1 MGSKVSSE
9 DRGGRQQESE
19 SIVRHTHQQ
28 YRTTSGLNGKKQV
41 CVIQETK
48 IGQKNEGECMY
59 HEERQT
65 WRTTHT
71 QGGNTS
77 TDTTS
82 VKRDLRISF
91 NRKDLSAPLA
101 ITVESITRQDN
112 WPPLP
117 SSFPVGPCFYQDI
130 NVDIPLEFQKIV
142 RMLYYLWMFH
152 ALMLLLNI
160 LGGLGIFIMMNEGS
174 TFGLAILYF
183 FLFTPFSY
191 VCWFR
196 PVYKAFRNDS
206 SFNFMVFFFVFSF
219 QLIVSIINAIG
230 IPRMGSCGFILG
242 LSTLG
247 QDNAPSNYIVGII
260 VFMIALGFAAVA
272 AIDAILLI
280 KWHPTGVNMRK
291 YRRLAAEGSRCCGT
305 VGGRWLGV
313 PIGGRFCSPHPVT
326 KQFSCALLT
335 ILNYYGDSGWVSVS
349 RSFSLSH
356 IGLGVFMILVALAA
370 SFQSVAMAYA
380 LLRVHRIYRSTGA
393 SFAKA
398 QVEFSQGVMRNEH
411 VQNVT
416 ANAAEAAVRN
426 QFGSTAAGGNS
437 SSPRF

>member
-1 MGSKVSSE
+1 MSGFDDNPFADPFAEPSI
-9 DRGGRQQESE
+9 QQA
-19 SIVRHTHQQ
+19 
-28 YRTTSGLNGKKQV
+28 
-41 CVIQETK
+41 TK
-48 IGQKNEGECMY
+48 G
-59 HEERQT
+59 
-65 WRTTHT
+65 
-71 QGGNTS
+71 
-77 TDTTS
+77 
-82 VKRDLRISF
+82 
-91 NRKDLSAPLA
+91 SAPNGLEEYDPFGSQSATNTTTTTAGNNGNPPTYVQPTVGGGVGTGGQPAVVTPTPNNPPAYTPSAQQQVTTAEFQRRQEELEKKAEELA
-101 ITVESITRQDN
+101 RKEEELRNAGSAGARQDN

-280 KWHPTGVNMRK
+280 K
-291 YRRLAAEGSRCCGT
+291 
-305 VGGRWLGV
+305 
-313 PIGGRFCSPHPVT
+313 
-326 KQFSCALLT
+326 
-335 ILNYYGDSGWVSVS
+335 
-349 RSFSLSH
+349 
-356 IGLGVFMILVALAA
+356 
-370 SFQSVAMAYA
+370 
-380 LLRVHRIYRSTGA
+380 VHRIYRSTGA

>member
-1 MGSKVSSE
+1 MSGFDDNPFADPFAEPSI
-9 DRGGRQQESE
+9 QQA
-19 SIVRHTHQQ
+19 
-28 YRTTSGLNGKKQV
+28 
-41 CVIQETK
+41 TK
-48 IGQKNEGECMY
+48 G
-59 HEERQT
+59 
-65 WRTTHT
+65 
-71 QGGNTS
+71 
-77 TDTTS
+77 
-82 VKRDLRISF
+82 
-91 NRKDLSAPLA
+91 SAPNGLEEYDPFGSQSATNTTTTTAGNNGNPPTYVQPTVGGGVGTGGQPAVVTPTPNNPPAYTPSAQQQVTTAEFQELKRRQEELEKKAEELA
-101 ITVESITRQDN
+101 RKEEELRNAGSAGARQDN

-230 IPRMGSCGFILG
+230 IPRMGSCG
-242 LSTLG
+242 
-247 QDNAPSNYIVGII
+247 
-260 VFMIALGFAAVA
+260 
-272 AIDAILLI
+272 
-280 KWHPTGVNMRK
+280 
-291 YRRLAAEGSRCCGT
+291 
-305 VGGRWLGV
+305 
-313 PIGGRFCSPHPVT
+313 
-326 KQFSCALLT
+326 
-335 ILNYYGDSGWVSVS
+335 WVSVS

>member
-1 MGSKVSSE
+1 MSGFDDNPFADPFAEPSI
-9 DRGGRQQESE
+9 QQA
-19 SIVRHTHQQ
+19 
-28 YRTTSGLNGKKQV
+28 
-41 CVIQETK
+41 TK
-48 IGQKNEGECMY
+48 G
-59 HEERQT
+59 
-65 WRTTHT
+65 
-71 QGGNTS
+71 
-77 TDTTS
+77 
-82 VKRDLRISF
+82 
-91 NRKDLSAPLA
+91 SAPNGLEEYDPFGSQSATNTTTTTAGNNGNPPTYVQPTVGGGVGTGGQPAVVTPTPNNPPAYTPSAQQQVTTAEFQELKRRQEELEKKAEELA
-101 ITVESITRQDN
+101 RKEEELRNAGSAGARQDN

-230 IPRMGSCGFILG
+230 IPRMGSCGILLG
-242 LSTLG
+242 LTCVNTEGWQLKVLG
-247 QDNAPSNYIVGII
+247 
-260 VFMIALGFAAVA
+260 AAVLSVA
-272 AIDAILLI
+272 A
-280 KWHPTGVNMRK
+280 
-291 YRRLAAEGSRCCGT
+291 
-305 VGGRWLGV
+305 
-313 PIGGRFCSPHPVT
+313 
-326 KQFSCALLT
+326 
-335 ILNYYGDSGWVSVS
+335 GWVFLSVAD
-349 RSFSLSH
+349 F
-356 IGLGVFMILVALAA
+356 VALT
-370 SFQSVAMAYA
+370 Q
-380 LLRVHRIYRSTGA
+380 VHRIYRSTGA